1 MIFPFVLIG
10 LVTIGLG
17 AYTVL
22 NASWEFEQGMRL
34 QGVDP
39 DRIDAE
45 GQASGVR
52 RNQLVGVGVL
62 VVGVGVLVWGLVG

>member
-1 MIFPFVLIG
+1 MIFPFVLLG
-10 LVTIGLG
+10 LVTVGLG

-22 NASWEFEQGMRL
+22 NARWEFEQGMRL

-45 GQASGVR
+45 GQVSGVR
-52 RNQLVGVGVL
+52 RNQIVGGVVML
-62 VVGVGVLVWGLVG
+62 VGVGVLVWGLVG